1 MSINWQPDAGA
12 ALLVLPPDVASLDEA
27 DAAIEL
33 WEHYSGKTLDPSQRL
48 VVQVMMAQRAD
59 GTWAAS
65 TTGREMARQNGKGD
79 ELEVVELWGLVQRSE
94 AILHTLHDAVLLAS
108 QAQQRLMTILDKPD
122 LRRKVKKVWRGTGQ
136 QMIEMHNGGT
146 IWYRTRTGG
155 GARGVDDV
163 DRLVVDEAQH
173 ATEEHLAAISPTLL
187 ANANPQMNVAG
198 TAGLPGQSAW
208 WWQMRLRALS
218 ADPGAFGYVGHTAE
232 RLSLDDD
239 GRVVQGDVDVQDRS
253 LWERVNPA
261 VRAGRGAGMPFLE
274 EQLRRLGEDKFAQEH
289 LCVWAPPPQDSVG
302 VEFDA
307 DRWAELVDVEAER
320 PSPIVLAVATS
331 TDRQW
336 SHIGLAGRRADGLVQ
351 LEIVQSRKG
360 TGWVADRVAELQ
372 RDWKPQVTVVNMSGP
387 DGSLAAKLDGARV
400 RYERRGA
407 SDYQRACGLFADGFA
422 DGTFRHSGQRQVTVA
437 VGAAKRKVGARD
449 SFEYVSRSDA
459 VDVAPL
465 RALCLALHEL
475 EGAKQKR
482 STGNRRAVVM

>member
-1 MSINWQPDAGA
+1 MSINWQPDADP

-27 DAAIEL
+27 EAAIEL

-163 DRLVVDEAQH
+163 DRVVVDEAQH
-173 ATEEHLAAISPTLL
+173 ATDEHLAAISPTLL
-187 ANANPQMNVAG
+187 ANSNPQMNVAG

-218 ADPGAFGYVGHTAE
+218 PDPGAFGYVGHTAE
-232 RLSLDDD
+232 RVHLDGD
-239 GRVVQGDVDVQDRS
+239 GKVVQPDVDVHDRD
-253 LWERVNPA
+253 LWRAANPA
-261 VRAGRGAGMPFLE
+261 VQAGRGAGMTFLE

-289 LCVWAPPPQDSVG
+289 LCVWAPPPQEAAG

-307 DRWAELVDVEAER
+307 ERWGELTDVEGER
-320 PSPIVLAVATS
+320 PSPIALAVTTS
-331 TDRQW
+331 ADRQW
-336 SHIGLAGRRADGLVQ
+336 SHIGLAGRRSDGLVQ

-360 TGWVADRVAELQ
+360 TGWVAERLAELQ
-372 RDWKPQVTVVNMSGP
+372 ADHRPVATLVNLSGP
-387 DGSLAAKLDGARV
+387 EGSLAAKLDGARV
-400 RYERRGA
+400 RYERRSS
-407 SDYQRACGLFADGFA
+407 SDYQRACGLFTDGFDA
-422 DGTFRHSGQRQVTVA
+422 GTIRHSGQRQVTVA
-437 VGAAKRKVGARD
+437 LGAAKRKVGQRD
-449 SFEYVSRSDA
+449 LFELVSRSDA
-459 VDVAPL
+459 VDIAPL
-465 RALCLALHEL
+465 RAVVMALYGL
-475 EGAKQKR
+475 EGAPKK
-482 STGNRRAVVM
+482 SATAGVVWTG